1 MTAVLPISAEPAAIP
16 QEEARPGRW
25 RRMPTKAKVGAVLLG
40 LFVLAG
46 VIGPF
51 VALYDPSFQNP
62 SPSLSLHAPYGAHL
76 LGTTQSGQDV
86 LSQLLVGIRLT
97 LELAFIVG
105 VVATIVGVVATVLSV
120 IVGVTAAFLGGVWDE
135 VLSLLTNVVLVIPAL
150 PLLIVLLGYF
160 QTKGQTATIL
170 VLSLLSWP
178 WGARVIRAQTLAIR
192 NRDFIAAARETG
204 EKTWRII
211 GWEIVPNEV
220 SLIAASFVNT
230 VLYAIGASVAL
241 AFIGVTNLNSW
252 SLGTMLYWAQS
263 QQALQLGAW
272 WWFVPPGLAVALIG
286 TGLVLLNTGIEGTML
301 YWAQSQQALQLGAWW
316 WFVPPGLAVALIG
329 TGLVLLNTGID
340 ELGNPRLRD
349 AASAS
354 RIAGRWL
361 PPANPTPVL
370 GDVSRG
376 RGRLAGFL
384 HSFSRSSLLD
394 ETEGGRAR

>member
-1 MTAVLPISAEPAAIP
+1 MTAVLPISAEPAALP

-25 RRMPTKAKVGAVLLG
+25 RRMPTKAKAGAVLLG
-40 LFVLAG
+40 VFVLAG

-51 VALYDPSFQNP
+51 VAPYDPSFQNP
-62 SPSLSLHAPYGAHL
+62 SPALSLHAPYGAHL

-86 LSQLLVGIRLT
+86 LSQILVGIRLP
-97 LELAFIVG
+97 LELAFFVG
-105 VVATIVGVVATVLSV
+105 LVATVLSV
-120 IVGVTAAFLGGVWDE
+120 LVGVTSAFLGGVWDE
-135 VLSLLTNVVLVIPAL
+135 ILSLLTNVFLVIPAL

-178 WGARVIRAQTLAIR
+178 WGARVVRAQTLAIR

-211 GWEIVPNEV
+211 SYEIVPNEV

-286 TGLVLLNTGIEGTML
+286 TGLVLLNTGI
-301 YWAQSQQALQLGAWW
+301 
-316 WFVPPGLAVALIG
+316 
-329 TGLVLLNTGID
+329 D
-340 ELGNPRLRD
+340 ELGSPRLR
-349 AASAS
+349 AS
-354 RIAGRWL
+354 RGVAKIGRQHVW
-361 PPANPTPVL
+361 PTDPTPVL
-370 GDVSRG
+370 AQLTAQ

-384 HSFSRSSLLD
+384 
-394 ETEGGRAR
+394 

>member
-1 MTAVLPISAEPAAIP
+1 MTTVLPLTADAAALPI
-16 QEEARPGRW
+16 EDVKPGRW
-25 RRMPTKAKVGAVLLG
+25 RRMPPKAKVGAALLG
-40 LFVLAG
+40 VFVLAAI
-46 VIGPF
+46 IGPL
-51 VALYDPSFQNP
+51 VAPYDPSFQNP
-62 SPSLSLHAPYGAHL
+62 APNLSLHAPYGAHL

-86 LSQLLVGIRLT
+86 LSQLLMGIRLT
-97 LELAFIVG
+97 LELALLVG
-105 VVATIVGVVATVLSV
+105 VVATALSV
-120 IVGVTAAFLGGVWDE
+120 IVGVTSAFLGGVWDE
-135 VLSLLTNVVLVIPAL
+135 VLSLVSNVFLVIPAL
-150 PLLIVLLGYF
+150 PLLIVVLGSL

-170 VLSLLSWP
+170 VLSLLGWP

-211 GWEIVPNEV
+211 ANEIVPNEV

-241 AFIGVTNLNSW
+241 AFIGVANLNSW
-252 SLGTMLYWAQS
+252 SLGTM
-263 QQALQLGAW
+263 
-272 WWFVPPGLAVALIG
+272 F
-286 TGLVLLNTGIEGTML
+286 

-349 AASAS
+349 ATSAS
-354 RIAGRWL
+354 RIAGRWR
-361 PPANPTPVL
+361 PPADPTPVL
-370 GDVSRG
+370 AEVSRH
-376 RGRLAGFL
+376 RGGLAGFL

-394 ETEGGRAR
+394 DTEGGQAR

>member
-1 MTAVLPISAEPAAIP
+1 MTAVLPISAEPAALL
-16 QEEARPGRW
+16 QEDVQPGRW
-25 RRMPTKAKVGAVLLG
+25 RRMPAKAKVGAVLLG
-40 LFVLAG
+40 LFVLAAI
-46 VIGPF
+46 IGPL
-51 VALYDPSFQNP
+51 VTPYDPSYQNP

-97 LELAFIVG
+97 LELAFFVG
-105 VVATIVGVVATVLSV
+105 LVATALSV
-120 IVGVTAAFLGGVWDE
+120 IVGVSAAFLGGVWDE
-135 VLSLLTNVVLVIPAL
+135 LLSLVSNVFLVIPAL
-150 PLLIVLLGYF
+150 PLLIVLLGYL

-170 VLSLLSWP
+170 VLSVLGWP

-192 NRDFIAAARETG
+192 NRDFVAASRETG
-204 EKTWRII
+204 EKSWRII
-211 GWEIVPNEV
+211 AFEIVPNEV

-230 VLYAIGASVAL
+230 VLYAIGASVSL
-241 AFIGVTNLNSW
+241 AFIGVTNLNDW

-286 TGLVLLNTGIEGTML
+286 
-301 YWAQSQQALQLGAWW
+301 A
-316 WFVPPGLAVALIG
+316 
-329 TGLVLLNTGID
+329 GLVLLNTGID

-349 AASAS
+349 ATSAS

-361 PPANPTPVL
+361 PPAGPTPVL
-370 GDVSRG
+370 AEVSRR

-394 ETEGGRAR
+394 ETEGIPPR